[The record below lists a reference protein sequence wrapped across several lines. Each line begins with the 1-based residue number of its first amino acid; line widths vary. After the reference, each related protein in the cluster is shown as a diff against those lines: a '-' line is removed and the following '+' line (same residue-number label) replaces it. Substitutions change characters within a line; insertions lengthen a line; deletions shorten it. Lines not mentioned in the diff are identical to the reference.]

1 MNEEIANRSINF
13 AITTTRLTGRT
24 LYDAM
29 RSMEAMMRE
38 RSRAAGRTKDVTP
51 KGRQSVK
58 QLVGQGRGIETD
70 TIADD
75 GVRLFN
81 RIAKKYG
88 VDFAIMKDKTQKPPL
103 YTVFVKSPDKETLN
117 QIMKE
122 YTARYMKVN
131 EKGQAKASI
140 REKLDKFKAIVA
152 AIPRKVKDKV
162 MEHTR

>member
-1 MNEEIANRSINF
+1 MNEEVTNRTVNL
-13 AITTTRLTGRT
+13 AITTTKLTGRA
-24 LYDAM
+24 LYSALKSLDAM
-29 RSMEAMMRE
+29 IKEK
-38 RSRAAGRTKDVTP
+38 SRAAGRTKDVTP

-58 QLVGQGRGIETD
+58 QLVGQGRGVEAD
-70 TIADD
+70 SIADD

-88 VDFAIMKDKTQKPPL
+88 VDFAIMKDKTQKPAV
-103 YTVFVKSPDKETLN
+103 YTVLVKSPDKETLN

-131 EKGQAKASI
+131 EKGQAKESI
-140 REKLDKFKAIVA
+140 REKIDKFKAIVA

>member
-1 MNEEIANRSINF
+1 MNEEVANRVVSF
-13 AITTTRLTGRT
+13 AITTTRLTGRV
-24 LYDAM
+24 LHDAM
-29 RSMEAMMRE
+29 KSMEAMIRAN
-38 RSRAAGRTKDVTP
+38 SRAVGRTKDVTP

-58 QLVGQGRGIETD
+58 QLVGQGRGVEAD
-70 TIADD
+70 SIADD

-88 VDFAIMKDKTQKPPL
+88 VDFAIMKDKTQKPAV
-103 YTVFVKSPDKETLN
+103 YTVLVKSPDKETLN

-131 EKGQAKASI
+131 EKGQTKESI